1 MAIIYNPNSKI
12 FTLHTAHSTYQMKVD
27 TLGYLLHLYY
37 GDRSSGSMDY
47 LLTYADRGFS
57 GNPYAAGADRTYS
70 LDALP
75 QEYPCL
81 GTGDYRNIALDIK
94 GDNGVEGVNLL
105 YKRHEIRKGKYALNG
120 LPAVWAK
127 EEEAQTLEIVLADE
141 ATQVEVHLLYGV
153 LEEADVITRSV
164 VIKNVG
170 TGSVT
175 IEKASAACLDFVSG
189 DYDVLRFYGRHA
201 MERNLERT
209 PLGHGTICFGSR
221 RGTSSHQYNP
231 AVILAEH
238 GATEDS
244 GACYG
249 MLMVYSGNFLCEAEK
264 DQFEQTRLLMG
275 LNDELFSYPLAA
287 GETFTVPEV
296 ILSYSANGLSELS
309 QQYHKCIRDHVCRSK
324 YVHESRPVL
333 INSWEAAYFD
343 FTGDTIVDLA
353 KEAASLGIDMV
364 VMDDGWFGKRDDDNS
379 SLGDWY
385 VNEKKL
391 GGSLSELIRRV
402 HEQGVKF
409 GIWIEPEMVNE
420 DSDLYRAHP
429 DWAIQIPGRK
439 PIRSRNQL
447 LLDFSRKEVRD
458 QVFEQ
463 ICAVLDQGEID
474 YVKWDMN
481 RSMADVYAG
490 NLTYD
495 YVLGVY
501 DFMELLT
508 SRYPD
513 LLLEGCSGGGGRF
526 DAGMLYYSPQIWC
539 SDNTDAINR
548 TRIQYGTSFFYP
560 VSAVGAHVSAVPNHQ
575 TGRVTNLNTRGVT
588 AMAGT
593 FGYELNPALLSEE
606 EKQTIRE
613 QIQTYKKYE
622 RLINEGTYWRL
633 SNPFEDEVSAW
644 MSVSREQDR
653 ALVSVVRLVSE
664 ANPATVYIRLRGLKP
679 DAVYLEENSGKQYF
693 GAALMAVGI
702 PLPAFTHE
710 YEAYQFSFVEL
721 KEAKKLFDKVQ
732 QLHTSGDER
741 VVISIYGGS
750 GSGKTTIATAL
761 QQYFLSEGI
770 GCYLLGGDNYPH
782 RIPKRNDEERLR
794 VYEEAGEEGLR
805 EYLGTTKEIDFDCIN
820 QVLAEFHAGK
830 DTITLRHMGRE
841 DGEISSEE
849 TDFTGV
855 SVMLVE
861 WTHGGSEYLKGV
873 DIPVFLESSPEETK
887 ERRIRRNRD
896 ENAASPF
903 ICRVVELE
911 QEKLD
916 IQKGH
921 ARLVVGKDKEVYE
934 Q

>member
-81 GTGDYRNIALDIK
+81 GTGDYRNIALNIK

-105 YKRHEIRKGKYALNG
+105 YKRHEIRKGKYALQG
-120 LPAVWAK
+120 LPAVWAG
-127 EEEAQTLEIVLADE
+127 EHEAETLEIVLADE
-141 ATQVEVHLLYGV
+141 NAGIEVHLLYGV
-153 LEEADVITRSV
+153 LEEVDVITRSA
-164 VIKNVG
+164 VIRNIG
-170 TGSVT
+170 TETVT
-175 IEKASAACLDFVSG
+175 IEKAAAACLDFVSG
-189 DYDVLRFYGRHA
+189 NYDVIRFYGKHA
-201 MERNLERT
+201 FERNPERT
-209 PLGHGTICFGSR
+209 ALGHGTIAFGSR

-231 AVILAEH
+231 AVILAEQ
-238 GATEDS
+238 GTTEEA
-244 GACYG
+244 GNCYG
-249 MLMVYSGNFLCEAEK
+249 MLMVYSGNFSCEAER
-264 DQFEQTRLLMG
+264 DQYNQTRLLMG

-287 GETFTVPEV
+287 GDTFTVPEV
-296 ILSYSANGLSELS
+296 ILSYSQNGLSALS
-309 QQYHKCIRDHVCRSK
+309 QQYHNCIRNHVCRSK
-324 YVHESRPVL
+324 YVHMSRPVL

-343 FTGDTIVDLA
+343 FTGETIVDLA

-501 DFMELLT
+501 DFMERLT
-508 SRYPD
+508 NRYPD
-513 LLLEGCSGGGGRF
+513 MLLEGCSGGGGRF

-693 GAALMAVGI
+693 GAALMAAGI

-732 QLHTSGDER
+732 QLHASGDER

-805 EYLGTTKEIDFDCIN
+805 EYLGTPKEIDFDCIN

-841 DGEISSEE
+841 DGDISSEE
-849 TDFTGV
+849 TDFAGIP
-855 SVMLVE
+855 VMLVE